1 LSGGLDA
8 RAASFRAARQL
19 TPQDA
24 RLFELRSAIDD
35 FGSRGQPAR
44 AALIDAVSL
53 LPADGVLPALGAG
66 PRDTGFNLT
75 EGR

>member
-1 LSGGLDA
+1 
-8 RAASFRAARQL
+8 
-19 TPQDA
+19 
-24 RLFELRSAIDD
+24 LRSAIDD

-44 AALIDAVSL
+44 AALVDAVSL